1 MGGSPFLLSHLLG
14 RVHRLRASA
23 GSRAGHAAGELGSV
37 PAQDQEGKHDDH
49 DDYDCSEADK
59 HGSAP
64 LVSGGKRGMP
74 DPAEPGGRG
83 WMAEPGAGLL
93 TRTGIRRV
101 SYFSKAC
108 LMLPLAW
115 SPRPSAWSASL
126 PATFTGGPARE

>member
-1 MGGSPFLLSHLLG
+1 MTTMTTIAPKLINMGVLLWC
-14 RVHRLRASA
+14 R
-23 GSRAGHAAGELGSV
+23 
-37 PAQDQEGKHDDH
+37 
-49 DDYDCSEADK
+49 
-59 HGSAP
+59 
-64 LVSGGKRGMP
+64 GGKRGMP

-126 PATFTGGPARE
+126 PATFTG